1 MLSFKVSGRRE
12 VAGKKPGQIVTEKE
26 LGLANIEALVAS
38 GHIERQVSSTEVKK
52 VSSPAQEEQE

>member
-12 VAGKKPGQIVTEKE
+12 VAGKMPGQVVTELE
-26 LGLANIEALVAS
+26 LGLANIGALVDA
-38 GHIERQVSSTEVKK
+38 GHLSPEVPSIPKIK